1 MLESLDSIDV
11 QELKRAHDELRT
23 LINELVAN
31 ATQTG
36 DEALH
41 TLYCTIWHQDTL
53 DEHTASAVQL
63 LIEQLQSDSV
73 QNKDELLLL
82 LAYIARGNSYADV
95 AQHLSH
101 DPDQRDM
108 PACKELPS
116 QELDWLQNA
125 HNAVAKGIQVYL
137 ALLEHDE
144 SIVRACAA
152 YTVGCFR
159 EHAHDIIPR
168 LRACI
173 ATEEDVLAKSSMLL
187 GLSALQDVTDVLDKS
202 ALYEINRHATDNEF
216 SRPRSARCCHPERS
230 EGSVSMGTQMLRC
243 AQHDRT
249 GFDGENSLSAP
260 PLVTC
265 PPGRITP
272 DKSGVYT
279 HTAWAE
285 DDPLCQQLLAE
296 ILKQQTSP
304 LVTLAAA
311 MALARLAKDNTPP
324 EAIRVLV
331 ETIVEP
337 GPTKDLYA
345 ELPWANTDIVGDTS
359 NILYTLGPNAARIA
373 IPMLVEA
380 LGTAGAH
387 SSLRVV
393 DALLHVA
400 FNGEPVNA
408 DKKLT
413 DEQGMVLRT
422 IANSNCAWVMDIIN
436 MRGNKE

>member
-23 LINELVAN
+23 LINELIAN
-31 ATQTG
+31 AAQTG

-41 TLYCTIWHQDTL
+41 TLYYTIWHQDTL

-108 PACKELPS
+108 PVCKELPS

-144 SIVRACAA
+144 SAIRTCAA

-187 GLSALQDVTDVLDKS
+187 GLSALQDVTDVTCS
-202 ALYEINRHATDNEF
+202 INRPSCGRSSINRDSTD
-216 SRPRSARCCHPERS
+216 
-230 EGSVSMGTQMLRC
+230 T
-243 AQHDRT
+243 
-249 GFDGENSLSAP
+249 SAP
-260 PLVTC
+260 LLVTC
-265 PPGRITP
+265 PPGRIAP

>member
-23 LINELVAN
+23 LINELIAN
-31 ATQTG
+31 AAQNG
-36 DEALH
+36 DEALEESKYS
-41 TLYCTIWHQDTL
+41 LYYTIWHQDTL
-53 DEHTASAVQL
+53 DEHTAFAVQL
-63 LIEQLQSDSV
+63 LIEQLQSDSA
-73 QNKDELLLL
+73 QDKDELLLL

-108 PACKELPS
+108 PVCKELPS

-152 YTVGCFR
+152 YTIGCFR

-187 GLSALQDVTDVLDKS
+187 GLSVLQDVTCSINRCHDKS
-202 ALYEINRHATDNEF
+202 GSYEINRHATD
-216 SRPRSARCCHPERS
+216 
-230 EGSVSMGTQMLRC
+230 T
-243 AQHDRT
+243 
-249 GFDGENSLSAP
+249 SAP
-260 PLVTC
+260 LLVTC
-265 PPGRITP
+265 PPDRIDVHNKLAP
-272 DKSGVYT
+272 LRGLLDKSGVYEINREST
-279 HTAWAE
+279 HTARAE

-408 DKKLT
+408 NKKLT

-436 MRGNKE
+436 MRSNKE